1 MPRNVELTNELF
13 RIYLRDESEKAN
25 LAAINAIV
33 GATKGDIGALFYDDA
48 RNRFRFCLSGSDFPI
63 SLGAERWHEC
73 VDRRIKRD
81 APDVFESWAPP
92 GLEIPLRYWMSAPLY
107 AAGSGLGYV
116 FIGRDGGVW
125 TDEEVKALGSI
136 TGVISEIVV
145 IRHRKDL
152 EARNR
157 REAEIA
163 LAATE
168 RRMSDFFS
176 LARDMLYTSDNDG
189 IVTGIN
195 PAGVSL
201 LCESGAEAVV
211 GRSLADFVSNPSTY
225 DYFLERVHEAGYI
238 DDFEILIT
246 DKCGK
251 PDKDPKFCTIS
262 AHEVRDGNGRTLE
275 IQGFVKDITDRIR
288 NERELWKANL
298 ELAEVNLK
306 LQQTQ
311 EMMVRHE
318 KLASIGQLAA
328 GIAHEINNP
337 LGFLRSNHAM
347 LSKYS
352 GVMVEINRRLLESGD
367 AEYRRLFEEYDV
379 AYILGEIE
387 HIFSESD
394 EGYERIK
401 RIVGNLM
408 SFSRMDKA
416 SEFELVDINA
426 GIESTILVAW
436 NEMKYVAEVE
446 RHLGDIPKI
455 YAHGGE
461 INQVVLN
468 ILVNAA
474 QAIAS
479 QNRPEKGRITVKTE
493 RIGECVVIFI
503 TDDGPGMSDEV
514 RTRVFDPFY
523 TTKEPGKGTG
533 LGLSISYEI
542 VVNKHKGTLSVESS
556 PGAGTTF
563 RIGLP
568 ILQDA

>member
-1 MPRNVELTNELF
+1 MPSNVELTIDLF
-13 RIYLRDESEKAN
+13 KIYLRDESEKAN

-33 GATKGDIGALFYDDA
+33 GALKGDIGALFYDDR

-63 SLGAERWHEC
+63 SLGPERWHEC

-81 APDVFESWAPP
+81 APDTFEAWTPP
-92 GLEIPLRYWMSAPLY
+92 GIDTQLRYWMSAPLY

-116 FIGRDGGVW
+116 FIGRDSGKW
-125 TDEEVKALGSI
+125 SDEEIKALGSI
-136 TGVISEIVV
+136 TGVIAEIVV

-176 LARDMLYTSDNDG
+176 LARDMMYISDNDG
-189 IVTGIN
+189 VVTGIN
-195 PAGVSL
+195 PAGVAL
-201 LCESGAEAVV
+201 LEADGSEAVV

-225 DYFLERVHEAGYI
+225 EYFLERVHDAGYI
-238 DDFEILIT
+238 DDFEILLN
-246 DKCGK
+246 DRNGREG
-251 PDKDPKFCTIS
+251 DPRFCTIS
-262 AHEVRDGNGRTLE
+262 AHEVRDENGRTLE
-275 IQGFVKDITDRIR
+275 IQGLVKDITDRIR
-288 NERELWKANL
+288 NERELWKTNL
-298 ELAEVNLK
+298 ELAEVNVK

-311 EMMVRHE
+311 DMMVRHE

-347 LSKYS
+347 LSKYL
-352 GVMVEINRRLLESGD
+352 GVMMEINRRLVESGD
-367 AEYRRLFEEYDV
+367 ASYMRLFEEFDLG
-379 AYILGEIE
+379 YILGEVE

-401 RIVGNLM
+401 RIVANLM

-426 GIESTILVAW
+426 GVESTLLVAW
-436 NEMKYVAEVE
+436 NEIKYVAEVE
-446 RHLGDIPKI
+446 RRLGDIPKV

-479 QNRPEKGRITVKTE
+479 QGRSEKGLITVATE
-493 RIGECVVIFI
+493 KVDERVVITI
-503 TDDGPGMSDEV
+503 ADDGPGMDDEV
-514 RTRVFDPFY
+514 CARVFDPFF

-533 LGLSISYEI
+533 LGLSVSYEI
-542 VVNKHKGTLSVESS
+542 VVSKHKGTLSVESS

-568 ILQDA
+568 IIQDA

>member
-1 MPRNVELTNELF
+1 MPQNVELTNELF

-25 LAAINAIV
+25 LAAINAIS
-33 GATKGDIGALFYDDA
+33 GAMKGDIGALFYDDA

-63 SLGAERWHEC
+63 SLGRERWHEC
-73 VDRRIKRD
+73 VDRRMKPD
-81 APDVFESWAPP
+81 VPDVFGSWTPP
-92 GLEIPLRYWMSAPLY
+92 GLDIPLRYWMSAPLY

-116 FIGRDGGVW
+116 FIGRDSGEW
-125 TDEEVKALGSI
+125 SKEELKTLGSI
-136 TGVISEIVV
+136 TGVIAEIVV

-152 EARNR
+152 EARSR
-157 REAEIA
+157 REAEVA

-176 LARDMLYTSDNDG
+176 LARDMMYTSDNDG

-195 PAGVSL
+195 PAGVAL
-201 LCESGAEAVV
+201 LGSTSPEKVV
-211 GRSLADFVSNPSTY
+211 GRSLAEFVSNPSTY
-225 DYFLERVHEAGYI
+225 EYFLERVHDAGYI
-238 DDFEILIT
+238 DDFEILLSENGT
-246 DKCGK
+246 E
-251 PDKDPKFCTIS
+251 PLFCTIS
-262 AHEVRDGNGRTLE
+262 AHEVRDENGRTLE
-275 IQGFVKDITDRIR
+275 IQGLVKDITDRIR
-288 NERELWKANL
+288 NERELWKTNL

-352 GVMVEINRRLLESGD
+352 GVLREINRRLIESGD
-367 AEYRRLFEEYDV
+367 EAYRKLFDEYDIG
-379 AYILGEIE
+379 YILGEFE
-387 HIFSESD
+387 HIFAESD

-401 RIVGNLM
+401 RIVANLL

-426 GIESTILVAW
+426 GIENTILVAW
-436 NEMKYVAEVE
+436 NELKYVAEVE
-446 RHLGDIPKI
+446 RRLGDLPKV

-474 QAIAS
+474 HAIAS
-479 QNRPEKGRITVKTE
+479 QNRSEKGTITVTTE
-493 RIGECVVIFI
+493 KIDEIVVIFI
-503 TDDGPGMSDEV
+503 SDDGPGMSEDV
-514 RTRVFDPFY
+514 RSRVFDPFF

-542 VVNKHKGTLSVESS
+542 VVNKHKGTLTVESA
-556 PGAGTTF
+556 PGSGATF

-568 ILQDA
+568 ILQNA

>member
-63 SLGAERWHEC
+63 SLGRERWHEC
-73 VDRRIKRD
+73 VDRRIKKD
-81 APDVFESWAPP
+81 APDVFESWTPP
-92 GLEIPLRYWMSAPLY
+92 GFDMSIRHWMSAPLY

-116 FIGRDGGVW
+116 FIGRDSGPWSG
-125 TDEEVKALGSI
+125 EELKVLGSI
-136 TGVISEIVV
+136 TGVIAEIVV

-176 LARDMLYTSDNDG
+176 LARDMMYTSDNDG

-195 PAGVSL
+195 PAGVAL
-201 LCESGAEAVV
+201 LGSTGPENVV

-225 DYFLERVHEAGYI
+225 DYFLERVHDAGYI
-238 DDFEILIT
+238 DDFEILLNE
-246 DKCGK
+246 KEGE
-251 PDKDPKFCTIS
+251 PVFCTIS
-262 AHEVRDGNGRTLE
+262 AHEVHDGQGRTLE
-275 IQGFVKDITDRIR
+275 IQGLVKDITDRIR
-288 NERELWKANL
+288 NERELWKTNL

-347 LSKYS
+347 LAKYS
-352 GVMVEINRRLLESGD
+352 GAIVEINRRLAESGD
-367 AEYRRLFEEYDV
+367 ERYRALSEEFDIE
-379 AYILGEIE
+379 YILGEIE
-387 HIFSESD
+387 HIFAESD

-401 RIVGNLM
+401 RIVANLM

-416 SEFELVDINA
+416 SEFDLVDINA
-426 GIESTILVAW
+426 GIENTILVAW
-436 NEMKYVAEVE
+436 NEIKYVAEVD
-446 RHLGDIPKI
+446 RRFGDIPKV

-474 QAIAS
+474 HAIGS
-479 QNRPEKGRITVKTE
+479 QKRAEKGTITVRTE
-493 RIGECVVIFI
+493 KIEGSVVISI
-503 TDDGPGMSDEV
+503 ADDGPGMSDEV
-514 RTRVFDPFY
+514 RSRVFDPFF

-542 VVNKHKGTLSVESS
+542 VVNKHKGTLTVESV
-556 PGAGTTF
+556 PGAGATF

-568 ILQDA
+568 ILQNS